1 MNQQLVLI
9 LDFGGQ
15 YTQLIARRVREANV
29 YCEILPYDVTS
40 KKIKALNPRA
50 IILSGGAASM
60 YDEAAPKLN
69 PDIYDLGIPMLGICY
84 GMQLMAGQLGGEVS
98 SSHARE
104 YGSTRLLIK
113 HDQDIFLGLNG
124 ETDVWMSHSDH
135 VIKAPE
141 GFLVTASTDN
151 TKIAAMANHER
162 KLYGVQF
169 HPEVV
174 HTPDGMSILKNFLFN
189 ISGLNG
195 DWTMKSFIDES
206 IRQIREMAG
215 DDDQVVC
222 GLSGGVDSSVAAA
235 LVHRAIGD
243 RLTCIFVDHGLL
255 RQDEAK
261 QVMET
266 FAGTLNMKVIKVD
279 AAESFLDKLANVAD
293 PEEKRKIIGDEFI
306 RTFEREAAK
315 FGRIDYLVQGTVYPD
330 VIESGTATAAVIKSH
345 HNVGGLPKDMKFK
358 LIEPLRQLFKDEV
371 RKVGEELGLPDKVI
385 WRHPFPGPGLA
396 IRVLG
401 EVTKEKLSI
410 LRQADAIII
419 DEIKK
424 AGLYGDIWQA
434 FAVLPDI
441 RSVGVMGDNRTY
453 AYTIAL
459 RAVTGFDGM
468 TADWFRFPYD
478 VLTSISNRV
487 VNEVPHVNRIV
498 YDITSKPP
506 STIEWE

>member
-1 MNQQLVLI
+1 MKQQLVLI

-29 YCEILPYDVTS
+29 YCEIMTFDITPEKV
-40 KKIKALNPRA
+40 KALNPQA
-50 IILSGGAASM
+50 LILSGGASSI
-60 YDEAAPKLN
+60 YDEGAPKLN
-69 PDIYDLGIPMLGICY
+69 RDIYNLGIPMLGICY
-84 GMQLMAGQLGGEVS
+84 GMQLMSGQLGGEVS
-98 SSHARE
+98 PCHVRE

-113 HDQDIFLGLNG
+113 NNQDIFLGLNG
-124 ETDVWMSHSDH
+124 ETNVWMSHGDH
-135 VIKAPE
+135 VTKAPE
-141 GFLVTASTDN
+141 GFLVTASTEN

-174 HTPDGMSILKNFLFN
+174 HTQGGMSMLKNFLFD
-189 ISGLNG
+189 ISGLTG
-195 DWTMKSFIDES
+195 DWTTKSFIDDG
-206 IRQIREMAG
+206 IRQIRNMVS
-215 DDDQVVC
+215 DDAQVVC

-243 RLTCIFVDHGLL
+243 RLICIFVDHGLL

-261 QVMET
+261 QVMDT
-266 FAGTLNMKVIKVD
+266 FADTLNMRVVHVD
-279 AAESFLDKLANVAD
+279 ASESFLSKLTNVTD

-315 FGRIDYLVQGTVYPD
+315 IGRIDYLVQGTVYPD
-330 VIESGTATAAVIKSH
+330 VIESGTAAAAVIKSH

-371 RKVGEELGLPDKVI
+371 RKVGEELGLPQKVV

-401 EVTKEKLSI
+401 EVTNEKLSI

-453 AYTIAL
+453 AHTIVL
-459 RAVTGFDGM
+459 RAVNSFDGM
-468 TADWFRFPYD
+468 TADWFRFPHE
-478 VLTSISNRV
+478 VLASISNRV
-487 VNEVPHVNRIV
+487 VNQVPHVNRIV